1 MKFLTFNIVV
11 AAALGYLLLGDKPEV
26 RNSDI
31 VSKLTASADA
41 AWNKARETVSAT
53 KDVLSE
59 PVENEPSAQVAVPV
73 NEEAVIKQKPV
84 VNEIRKSA
92 PVPIAP
98 APLVRRAPAPK
109 GQEVEIAK
117 ATDVPPKSAVQIDT
131 EKAAGIAQKDPAA
144 ARRRAEVL
152 GEQTAAAG
160 NSEPT
165 AVTAK
170 FMSPRD
176 RRRELARLAE
186 DMELRFLDSVRQ

>member
-41 AWNKARETVSAT
+41 AWNKARETESAT

-59 PVENEPSAQVAVPV
+59 PVENETSAQVAVPARKV
-73 NEEAVIKQKPV
+73 PVAKQKSV
-84 VNEIRKSA
+84 VSEVKKPA
-92 PVPIAP
+92 PVPVAP

-117 ATDVPPKSAVQIDT
+117 AADVPPKSAVQIDAD
-131 EKAAGIAQKDPAA
+131 KAAEIAQKDPAA

-152 GEQTAAAG
+152 GEQTAATG
-160 NSEPT
+160 KSETT

-170 FMSPRD
+170 FMSPRE